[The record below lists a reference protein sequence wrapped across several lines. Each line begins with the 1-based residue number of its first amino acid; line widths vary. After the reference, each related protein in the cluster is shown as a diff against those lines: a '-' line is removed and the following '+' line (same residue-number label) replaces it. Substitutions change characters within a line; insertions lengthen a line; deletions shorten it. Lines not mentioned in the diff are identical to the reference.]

1 MLLPSLFCSIIVA
14 VPVKNVNPFFLNFR
28 IFFPGPGQN
37 MAILRKCERRWHRM
51 KEQNNN
57 QRENRQQNQ
66 QNQQEN
72 RKNNQQNQQNNQ
84 QENRKNNN
92 NR

>member
-1 MLLPSLFCSIIVA
+1 MRQPSLFCSIIVA
-14 VPVKNVNPFFLNFR
+14 GPKGNVNPFFLNFR
-28 IFFPGPGQN
+28 IFFPGSGQN
-37 MAILRKCERRWHRM
+37 IAILRKCERRWNGM

-57 QRENRQQNQ
+57 QRENRQQNNQ

-72 RKNNQQNQQNNQ
+72 NRKQNQQNNQ
-84 QENRKNNN
+84 QENRKNNS

>member
-1 MLLPSLFCSIIVA
+1 MRQPSLFCSIIVTA
-14 VPVKNVNPFFLNFR
+14 SSENVNPFFLNFR
-28 IFFPGPGQN
+28 IFFPCPGQN
-37 MAILRKCERRWHRM
+37 IAILRKRERRCHHM

-66 QNQQEN
+66 QNNQQEN
-72 RKNNQQNQQNNQ
+72 NRKQNQQNNQ
-84 QENRKNNN
+84 QENRKNNS

>member
-1 MLLPSLFCSIIVA
+1 MRLPSLFCGIIVA
-14 VPVKNVNPFFLNFR
+14 GPGKNVNPFFLNFR
-28 IFFPGPGQN
+28 IIFPGPGQN

-51 KEQNNN
+51 KEQNNS

-72 RKNNQQNQQNNQ
+72 NRKQNQQNNQ
-84 QENRKNNN
+84 QENRKNNS

>member
-1 MLLPSLFCSIIVA
+1 MRQPSLFCSIIVA
-14 VPVKNVNPFFLNFR
+14 APKGNVNPFFLNFR

-72 RKNNQQNQQNNQ
+72 NRKQIQQNNQ

>member
-1 MLLPSLFCSIIVA
+1 MRLPSLFCWIIVA
-14 VPVKNVNPFFLNFR
+14 GPRRNVNPFFLNFR

-72 RKNNQQNQQNNQ
+72 NRKQIQQNNQ

>member
-1 MLLPSLFCSIIVA
+1 MRLPSLFCWIIVA
-14 VPVKNVNPFFLNFR
+14 GPRRNVNPFFLNFR

-37 MAILRKCERRWHRM
+37 MAILRKRERRCRSM

-72 RKNNQQNQQNNQ
+72 NRKQNQQNNQ
-84 QENRKNNN
+84 QENRKNNS

>member
-1 MLLPSLFCSIIVA
+1 MRLPSLFCWTIVA
-14 VPVKNVNPFFLNFR
+14 GPGKNVNPFFLNFR
-28 IFFPGPGQN
+28 IFFPAPGQN

-72 RKNNQQNQQNNQ
+72 NRKQIQQNNQ

>member
-1 MLLPSLFCSIIVA
+1 MRQPSLFCWIIVA
-14 VPVKNVNPFFLNFR
+14 GPERNVNPFFSDFR
-28 IFFPGPGQN
+28 IFFPGSGQN
-37 MAILRKCERRWHRM
+37 IAILRKYERRWHDM

-57 QRENRQQNQ
+57 QRENRQQNN
-66 QNQQEN
+66 NQPEN
-72 RKNNQQNQQNNQ
+72 RKQNQQNNQ